1 MGRWPRISRALRRNR
16 NPRSPVA
23 IGVLLFA
30 ALTAQIFSLERT
42 DPRAGD
48 CRSSCASLEF
58 SRGVQRNVA
67 GNILA
72 DLLDD
77 RRIDFDVGGSFK
89 ACRSNF
95 PGDSA
100 AVFVGR
106 CTNLAI
112 RSRGKKS
119 RAKFALGLC

>member
-1 MGRWPRISRALRRNR
+1 MGRCPRISRALRRNR

-23 IGVLLFA
+23 IGVLLHPTLA
-30 ALTAQIFSLERT
+30 SQIFSMERADRWT
-42 DPRAGD
+42 GG
-48 CRSSCASLEF
+48 CRSSRAPLEF

-77 RRIDFDVGGSFK
+77 RRIDFDVGGTVK
-89 ACRSNF
+89 ACRSDF
-95 PGDSA
+95 PGDPT
-100 AVFVGR
+100 AVLVGR

-112 RSRGKKS
+112 RGRRKKS
-119 RAKFALGLC
+119 RAKFA